1 MDIIDNP
8 PPDTTFNCVS
18 IEDGLWFGL
27 QSETPSTDYVLYL
40 WVWSDESNQLTGDLG
55 VAFTS
60 KSKTIQSACSTIKSY
75 CMQKCDIEN
84 GYLCFGCSLRDLL
97 KAMWTERVKS
107 LKIYCSSRQKAFWT
121 KCGLRDILDSLAVLM
136 PSECLPLLRPHAKK
150 LMDHL
155 GKIPELVSHLDDIR
169 LRLEEDPFPPILRR
183 KMWKDLAKRY
193 LDEMRR
199 CGKKMPAAGPRPALT
214 PVAYVPPGSGQ
225 LARSTSTSI
234 ASEWIKTNLV
244 KLDGSIAFVQD
255 LHDMYERNVAPENVM
270 TLSNFSKLVRQE
282 IPAVLTGN
290 KKRDGIQLRT
300 FKNIKVRKV
309 PSPSNRFG
317 SNIFEPPPA
326 HVAGGPSIT
335 IDDEPMIEEVDQKK
349 SEGDKLAEAL
359 AKVKQLEDRVK
370 HLEKVNRNQFNVIKH
385 MYKRNAS
392 ILLKLQQKPSYG
404 AQ

>member
-1 MDIIDNP
+1 
-8 PPDTTFNCVS
+8 
-18 IEDGLWFGL
+18 
-27 QSETPSTDYVLYL
+27 
-40 WVWSDESNQLTGDLG
+40 
-55 VAFTS
+55 
-60 KSKTIQSACSTIKSY
+60 
-75 CMQKCDIEN
+75 
-84 GYLCFGCSLRDLL
+84 
-97 KAMWTERVKS
+97 MWTERVKS

-193 LDEMRR
+193 LDGNKHTICSAILGSQYYIVNLIEMRR

-290 KKRDGIQLRT
+290 
-300 FKNIKVRKV
+300 
-309 PSPSNRFG
+309 S
-317 SNIFEPPPA
+317 
-326 HVAGGPSIT
+326 
-335 IDDEPMIEEVDQKK
+335 
-349 SEGDKLAEAL
+349 KLTL
-359 AKVKQLEDRVK
+359 PRQ
-370 HLEKVNRNQFNVIKH
+370 
-385 MYKRNAS
+385 
-392 ILLKLQQKPSYG
+392 ILPLYFIS
-404 AQ
+404 